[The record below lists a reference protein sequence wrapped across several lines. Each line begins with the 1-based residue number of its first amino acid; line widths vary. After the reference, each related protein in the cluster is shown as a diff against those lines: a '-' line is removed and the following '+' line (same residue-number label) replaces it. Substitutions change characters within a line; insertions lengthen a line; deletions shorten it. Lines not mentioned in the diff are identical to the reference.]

1 MASAEYQ
8 KRQEGNQWVFDVTP
22 ASPPKSLWFAVLG
35 GVCVLFGLMAGPF
48 GWIILL
54 PAGAFSIWLGQFR
67 DGRPAPHRSP
77 SRFTV
82 SPNAIEANGRAFPKD
97 DIHRLIIK
105 NGISN
110 DVIPNIM
117 FQVNTSTAMGA
128 IHRVNVSKVA
138 NSLEV
143 ETGGKAY
150 LLAGGMDQT
159 TAFGLLHDVSKV
171 LRFETAQQAAAAG

>member
-22 ASPPKSLWFAVLG
+22 ASSPKSLWFTILG
-35 GVCVLFGLMAGPF
+35 GVCILFGLSVGVF

-67 DGRPAPHRSP
+67 DGRPSGHRNP

-82 SPNAIEANGRAFPKD
+82 TATAIEANGRTFPRD

-110 DVIPNIM
+110 DVIPNVLIP
-117 FQVNTSTAMGA
+117 VNTSTAMGA
-128 IHRVNVSKVA
+128 IHRVNISKVTNA
-138 NSLEV
+138 LEV

-150 LLAGGMDQT
+150 LLAGGMDPT

-171 LRFETAQQAAAAG
+171 LRLETTQQAAMAS

>member
-1 MASAEYQ
+1 MSVAEYQ

-22 ASPPKSLWFAVLG
+22 ASPPRSKYFIILG
-35 GVCVLFGLMAGPF
+35 GVAIVFGLVAGPI

-54 PAGAFSIWLGQFR
+54 PAGALGLWIGYFR
-67 DGRPAPHRSP
+67 DGRPAGHRNP
-77 SRFTV
+77 SHFTV
-82 SPNAIEANGRAFPKD
+82 NETAVQANGQTFQKD

-105 NGISN
+105 NGISQ

-128 IHRVNVSKVA
+128 IHRVNTSKVA
-138 NSLEV
+138 NALEL

-150 LLAGGMDQT
+150 ILAGGMDQT
-159 TAFGLLHDVSKV
+159 TAFGLFHDVSKV
-171 LRFETAQQAAAAG
+171 LGLAAT